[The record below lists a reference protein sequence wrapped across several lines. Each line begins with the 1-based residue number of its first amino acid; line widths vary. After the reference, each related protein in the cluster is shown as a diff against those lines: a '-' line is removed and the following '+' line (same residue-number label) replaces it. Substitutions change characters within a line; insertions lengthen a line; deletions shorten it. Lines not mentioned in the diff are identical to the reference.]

1 MKKIVLLI
9 YFLLG
14 IDANFARGGL
24 DKDDYL
30 GLIAK
35 LKACYPGDGE
45 ECMVRI

>member
-1 MKKIVLLI
+1 MKKTFLLN

-14 IDANFARGGL
+14 IDAYFVRGGL
-24 DKDDYL
+24 DKDDYF

>member
-1 MKKIVLLI
+1 MKKILLLN

-14 IDANFARGGL
+14 IVANFARDEL
-24 DKDDYL
+24 EKDDYF

>member
-1 MKKIVLLI
+1 MKKILLLN

-14 IDANFARGGL
+14 IDANFARDEL
-24 DKDDYL
+24 EKDDYF

-35 LKACYPGDGE
+35 LKACYPGDSE